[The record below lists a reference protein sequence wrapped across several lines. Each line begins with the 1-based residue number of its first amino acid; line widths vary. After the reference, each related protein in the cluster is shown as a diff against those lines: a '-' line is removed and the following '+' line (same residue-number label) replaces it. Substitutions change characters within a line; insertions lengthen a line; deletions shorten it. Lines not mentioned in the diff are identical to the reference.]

1 MYKNN
6 NLLFKADINKHK
18 FYFMAMTTLLQIFS
32 SMLKLSSIL
41 TKMILFKSVKL
52 WKIVKLYGITDWIPQ
67 LLQLLITDSCPVI
80 AIALFETVWVDLTNI
95 FWTLEEYR
103 LMAII
108 EHQHPEFSKEKLD
121 YVREYVSEVAL
132 ERGAVASTQVTVSGA
147 LFVIGLVILKYVL
160 GAT

>member
-1 MYKNN
+1 M
-6 NLLFKADINKHK
+6 
-18 FYFMAMTTLLQIFS
+18 
-32 SMLKLSSIL
+32 
-41 TKMILFKSVKL
+41 
-52 WKIVKLYGITDWIPQ
+52 G
-67 LLQLLITDSCPVI
+67 
-80 AIALFETVWVDLTNI
+80 
-95 FWTLEEYR
+95 
-103 LMAII
+103 II